1 MNKDLLEKNKIDN
14 FKDIFVKK
22 KDHLR
27 KEFYKHHKAIK
38 TCKNISETSDEF
50 LKKLFSCFAK
60 KNKNVSKSISICAVG
75 GYGRKQ
81 LAPFSDLDLLFL
93 YSNEVNLKEV
103 EEFIQFFTYPLWDLQ
118 LKIGYAVRSEKEA
131 IDLSMKDHVI
141 KTSMLD
147 ARFICGSKK
156 IFKDTIYKFSSE
168 VRMSGYDLLKD
179 KIAEREEKLVDL
191 GYDYFRNEPNIKE
204 SEGSLR
210 DINLIFWA
218 QKIFTISKRKQT
230 SKLLTRNEK
239 KN

>member
-1 MNKDLLEKNKIDN
+1 MNKDLLEKNKIDK
-14 FKDIFVKK
+14 FKDIFIKK

-60 KNKNVSKSISICAVG
+60 KNKKVSRSICICAVG

-103 EEFIQFFTYPLWDLQ
+103 EEFIQFFIYPLWDLQ
-118 LKIGYAVRSEKEA
+118 LKLGYAVRSEKEA
-131 IDLSMKDHVI
+131 IDLSIKDHVI

-147 ARFICGSKK
+147 ARFICGS
-156 IFKDTIYKFSSE
+156 
-168 VRMSGYDLLKD
+168 
-179 KIAEREEKLVDL
+179 
-191 GYDYFRNEPNIKE
+191 N
-204 SEGSLR
+204 
-210 DINLIFWA
+210 
-218 QKIFTISKRKQT
+218 
-230 SKLLTRNEK
+230 
-239 KN
+239 